1 MSGHFFIPF
10 DRSESKIV
18 ITTAYLVHLLLNL
31 YYQFVNLR
39 LYLYLYLY
47 LYLTMS
53 PAGAASAH
61 LSGPL
66 NHTNL

>member
-1 MSGHFFIPF
+1 MSGHSFIPF

-18 ITTAYLVHLLLNL
+18 ITAAYLVYMLLDLDYL
-31 YYQFVNLR
+31 FVNLR
-39 LYLYLYLY
+39 LYLYLY

-53 PAGAASAH
+53 PAGAGSTH